1 MCGWVKDKYGLSWQ
15 VIPSALMKYL
25 SDPDPVKS
33 KNVMEAMLRMH
44 KIIIKDLEK
53 AYNQK

>member
-1 MCGWVKDKYGLSWQ
+1 MCGWVRDKYGLSWQ
-15 VIPSALMKYL
+15 VIPSVLMRYL
-25 SDPDPVKS
+25 SDPDPDKS
-33 KNVMEAMLRMH
+33 KNVMEAMLKMN

>member
-1 MCGWVKDKYGLSWQ
+1 
-15 VIPSALMKYL
+15 MKYL

-33 KNVMEAMLRMH
+33 KNVMDAMLKMS

>member
-1 MCGWVKDKYGLSWQ
+1 
-15 VIPSALMKYL
+15 MKYL

>member
-1 MCGWVKDKYGLSWQ
+1 MLK
-15 VIPSALMKYL
+15 
-25 SDPDPVKS
+25 DPDPLKS
-33 KNVMEAMLRMH
+33 ERIMNAMLQMN